1 MNMQRRRIRKIL
13 SFNRYMVECEFCF
26 LMNEKHIARVLI
38 DTWWNVNYNNVR
50 AVEMVKAVL
59 IDTWWNVN
67 LNCVV

>member
-1 MNMQRRRIRKIL
+1 
-13 SFNRYMVECEFCF
+13 MVECEFCF

>member
-1 MNMQRRRIRKIL
+1 MKDRGLLGGND
-13 SFNRYMVECEFCF
+13 
-26 LMNEKHIARVLI
+26 VLI